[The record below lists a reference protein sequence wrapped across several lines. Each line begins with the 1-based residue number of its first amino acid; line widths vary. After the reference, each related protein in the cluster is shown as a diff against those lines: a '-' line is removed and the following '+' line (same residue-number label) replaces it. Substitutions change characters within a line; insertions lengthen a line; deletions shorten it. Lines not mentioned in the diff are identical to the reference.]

1 MGLFCVSCEGAD
13 AYFVVDAGSR
23 REANKLVN
31 DAIIGIRRHPN
42 APEGVPSFERVIKLH
57 EKEKKKRRVALLR
70 LLTAEPL
77 EMAYCDLDGHA
88 IYDISL
94 NDE

>member
-13 AYFVVDAGSR
+13 AYFVVEAKSR

-31 DAIIGIRRHPN
+31 DAICFGDNAVNHP
-42 APEGVPSFERVIKLH
+42 APSFERVRQYH

-77 EMAYCDLDGHA
+77 EMAYCDLDGHL